1 MVAGQFTVICVVPS
15 AAFHVVLTWPVPTV
29 ALAYVDV
36 SKDTVGVALSLQL
49 TVKLP
54 EVVGYVSVPLAAPK
68 VVVPLILLTVTL
80 YVLEPLR

>member
-1 MVAGQFTVICVVPS
+1 MVVPS
-15 AAFHVVLTWPVPTV
+15 AAFQVVDTLPLPTV

-54 EVVGYVSVPLAAPK
+54 EVVGYVSVPLVAPN
-68 VVVPLILLTVTL
+68 VVVPAILLTVT
-80 YVLEPLR
+80 V